1 MSASA
6 RPPDIPGYRYLRQLA
21 VGGYSVVYLYAQD
34 SPKREVA
41 VKVLKDVGQI
51 LLDQLVDEANAM
63 ARLGNHPNIVQVLA
77 TAVAS
82 DGQHYI
88 VMPYCSGPNLL
99 ALAQRGGFDGR
110 KVLRVGVQIARAVE
124 ASHRAGFVH
133 RDIKPANILTDEYGT
148 PRLTDFGIAG
158 RLVPDD
164 QAEEVGI
171 SVPWS
176 PPEILAGGAGSVAS
190 DVYSLGATLWN
201 LLVGHS
207 PFEVA
212 GRNSRPE
219 VAARIRRVPA
229 PPTGRTD
236 VPVAVEALL
245 ARMLAKQP
253 AGRPPSAEDVAR
265 ELGLAQ
271 SAIYWYFETKDHL
284 FVAAVERIL
293 HDILARKPRK
303 GTCVDEVIWFAERLG
318 DFRDLRIAMRER
330 ARASE
335 VVATFE
341 SNTMAL
347 LRVMLANALSAAV
360 DANALD
366 DTTDAVMAL
375 CEGALLR
382 DISKAK
388 RARLIRFGFDRLV
401 TQR

>member
-1 MSASA
+1 
-6 RPPDIPGYRYLRQLA
+6 
-21 VGGYSVVYLYAQD
+21 
-34 SPKREVA
+34 
-41 VKVLKDVGQI
+41 
-51 LLDQLVDEANAM
+51 
-63 ARLGNHPNIVQVLA
+63 
-77 TAVAS
+77 
-82 DGQHYI
+82 
-88 VMPYCSGPNLL
+88 MP
-99 ALAQRGGFDGR
+99 R
-110 KVLRVGVQIARAVE
+110 
-124 ASHRAGFVH
+124 
-133 RDIKPANILTDEYGT
+133 T
-148 PRLTDFGIAG
+148 
-158 RLVPDD
+158 
-164 QAEEVGI
+164 
-171 SVPWS
+171 
-176 PPEILAGGAGSVAS
+176 
-190 DVYSLGATLWN
+190 
-201 LLVGHS
+201 
-207 PFEVA
+207 
-212 GRNSRPE
+212 
-219 VAARIRRVPA
+219 
-229 PPTGRTD
+229 RTD
-236 VPVAVEALL
+236 VDREDKVDEIVDAARRRLLEGGYAALSL
-245 ARMLAKQP
+245 
-253 AGRPPSAEDVAR
+253 SDVAR